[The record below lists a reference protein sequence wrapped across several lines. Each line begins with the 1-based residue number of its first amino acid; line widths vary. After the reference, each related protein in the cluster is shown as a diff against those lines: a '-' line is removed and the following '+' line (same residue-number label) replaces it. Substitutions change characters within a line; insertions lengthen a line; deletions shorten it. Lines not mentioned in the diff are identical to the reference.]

1 MVYFKACT
9 VSAPEIIKFCFSETH
24 PNQWLK
30 NDPDF
35 DQIITN
41 RFFDVHQLAQKGL
54 LFNWREHPLDALAEI
69 ILLAQFS
76 KNIFQNCSK
85 AYQFD
90 DLALVLSQ
98 EAIRKKY
105 DLELTTEQRRFLY
118 SPFMHSES
126 QVIHELALF
135 LYDQPG
141 LEESY
146 HRELGQKKII
156 DRFGRFPQR
165 NAILNRKSTV
175 EELLFLSNLNHSGAS
190 ESVSSRRY
198 LR

>member
-1 MVYFKACT
+1 M
-9 VSAPEIIKFCFSETH
+9 SATEIIKFCFTETH

-30 NDPDF
+30 NDPEF

-41 RFFDVHQLAQKGL
+41 QFLDVHQLAQKGL

-69 ILLAQFS
+69 ILLDQFS
-76 KNIFQNCSK
+76 RNIFQNSPK

-90 DLALVLSQ
+90 DLALVLAQ

-105 DLELTTEQRRFLY
+105 DAELTTEQRKFLY

-126 QVIHELALF
+126 KEIHELAVF

-146 HRELGQKKII
+146 HRELYQKEII
-156 DRFGRFPQR
+156 DCFDRFPER
-165 NAILNRKSTV
+165 NITLNRKSTV
-175 EELLFLSNLNHSGAS
+175 EELVFLSNLNTPPPRT
-190 ESVSSRRY
+190 SRPKERHPA
-198 LR
+198 